1 MPTQVVQAQPS
12 RNVFS
17 DFTQFW
23 ENVKAIAGPY
33 WYPTKPGQRAF
44 SDVIRAWGML
54 ILLILLI
61 IGFVGVTAFNSFINR
76 YIVDIILQEK
86 DYSKFV
92 NIIYFY
98 AAGLVLVTLLLGF
111 SRFVRK
117 QIALDWYKWL
127 NNQIL
132 DKYLSNRAYYQINFK
147 TDIDNPDQRLSQEIE
162 PITSNALNFSATF
175 LEKVLEMITFAII
188 IWSISQQIAIALII
202 YTIMGNFIA
211 VYLNQELNSIN
222 QAEIESKADYNYCLT
237 HVRNHAE
244 SIAFFRGEKQEL
256 NIIERRF
263 SKLITN
269 IKRKI
274 DWERN
279 RDVFNRAY
287 QVAIELFM
295 LFILAP
301 LYIKGE
307 IDFGQVGQ
315 ASVASFMFATALGE
329 LITAFGT
336 SGNFSSYV
344 ERLAEFSGALEEVTK
359 QPENVSTIKT
369 LEENHLAFENV
380 TLQTPNYEQV
390 IVENLSLS
398 VQPGEGLLIV
408 GPSGR
413 GKSSLLRAIAGLW
426 NAGTGRL
433 VRPPLEEVLFLP
445 QRPYIILGTLREQLL
460 YPNTSRQMT
469 DAELKEVLQQ
479 VNLQNLLS
487 RVDGFDTEVPWENIL
502 SLGEQQRLAFAR
514 LIVTHPSFTILDE
527 ATSALDLE
535 NEGRLYQQLQ
545 ETKTTF
551 ISVGHRESL
560 FNYHQWV
567 LELSQE
573 SNWQLVSIQDYQL
586 QKGIAVNSSQKEQ
599 ITVDIYPQNELKIK
613 LESAA
618 MSNDKTFGI
627 ESDARRLANAT
638 LSQSTGTDLT
648 QPLVDKTATPSPQ
661 SVYATIIGLS
671 HKELQTL
678 TDYSISTIRSKA
690 SQEKSVTTKDGV
702 TYRYNKN
709 PEVLKWVID

>member
-12 RNVFS
+12 KNVFS
-17 DFTQFW
+17 DFIQFW
-23 ENVKAIAGPY
+23 ENAKAIAGPY

-61 IGFVGVTAFNSFINR
+61 IAFVGVTAFNSFINR

-86 DYSKFV
+86 DYSKFI

-132 DKYLSNRAYYQINFK
+132 DKYLSNRAYYKINFK

-263 SKLITN
+263 SKLIAN

-279 RDVFNRAY
+279 RDIFNRAY

-329 LITAFGT
+329 LITAFGS

-344 ERLAEFSGALEEVTK
+344 ERLAEFSSALEDVTK
-359 QPENVSTIKT
+359 QPENVSTLKIA
-369 LEENHLAFENV
+369 EENHLAFENV

-390 IVENLSLS
+390 IVEDLSLS

-502 SLGEQQRLAFAR
+502 SIGEQQRLAFAR
-514 LIVTHPSFTILDE
+514 LLITHPSFTILDE
-527 ATSALDLE
+527 ATSALDLQ
-535 NEGRLYQQLQ
+535 NEGSLYQKLQ
-545 ETKTTF
+545 STKTTF

-560 FNYHQWV
+560 FDYHQWV
-567 LELSQE
+567 LELSQD
-573 SNWQLVSIQDYQL
+573 SSWQLVTVQDYRN
-586 QKGIAVNSSQKEQ
+586 QKAINIQSAPNNESQNQSQ
-599 ITVDIYPQNELKIK
+599 ILTETITSEK
-613 LESAA
+613 L
-618 MSNDKTFGI
+618 T
-627 ESDARRLANAT
+627 
-638 LSQSTGTDLT
+638 
-648 QPLVDKTATPSPQ
+648 
-661 SVYATIIGLS
+661 
-671 HKELQTL
+671 HKEISEL
-678 TDYSISTIRSKA
+678 TNYSISTIRSKA
-690 SQEKSVTTKDGV
+690 SKGDSITTRDGL
-702 TYRYNKN
+702 TYRYDKN
-709 PEVLKWVID
+709 SSVLKWLRV